1 MDSLAVITRVRTIPV
16 SGIGYRAILVQVL
29 PLHGYSHATLEY
41 CNVPD
46 QVPSRQFT
54 SPANTTRQLA
64 SLFAASTAD
73 REALPDGWAGHC
85 LMAGL
90 GTVVR
95 PTRCNVVMMSYDSLM
110 TSYDDVT
117 SRRSVSVLG
126 IGIVAPLVSW
136 YLVAMDGIVLT
147 LVITS
152 CGLLVHSANN
162 PIKFKSLM
170 IISAVVIMIVNFFFS
185 SVATCSQQSL

>member
-1 MDSLAVITRVRTIPV
+1 
-16 SGIGYRAILVQVL
+16 
-29 PLHGYSHATLEY
+29 
-41 CNVPD
+41 
-46 QVPSRQFT
+46 
-54 SPANTTRQLA
+54 
-64 SLFAASTAD
+64 
-73 REALPDGWAGHC
+73 
-85 LMAGL
+85 MAGL